1 MLDNSGDPEGLTDQ
15 TEGNP
20 VRLPVDRLTRERFE
34 TEALQHLDT
43 VYRVAFVLCTS
54 SDEADD
60 LVQETF
66 IRAFRAFEGFE
77 LRSYG
82 AKPWLLRI
90 LHNTFYSY
98 KNKQRRRPVTI
109 DDLDFDQFS
118 SKSDDGALP
127 LTMESFDWETVE
139 EEIKTA
145 MFDLQPEYRAVLM
158 LWAVEGLSYK
168 EIAEVCECALGTVMS
183 RLYRARKQLSQQLQH
198 FAKDRKW
205 SNERKK

>member
-1 MLDNSGDPEGLTDQ
+1 MLDNRGDPDGLADQ
-15 TEGNP
+15 TEGKPKNA
-20 VRLPVDRLTRERFE
+20 PVDRLTRERFE
-34 TEALQHLDT
+34 AEALQHLDT
-43 VYRVAFVLCTS
+43 VYRVAFVLCS
-54 SDEADD
+54 SGDEAED

-66 IRAFRAFEGFE
+66 IRAFQAFEGFE

-98 KNKQRRRPVTI
+98 KNKQKRSPVTI
-109 DDLDFDQFS
+109 DDLDFDQFAS
-118 SKSDDGALP
+118 HSDTSTLP
-127 LTMESFDWETVE
+127 ITLETFDWEAVE
-139 EEIKTA
+139 DEIKTA
-145 MFDLQPEYRAVLM
+145 MFDLQPEYRTVLM

-183 RLYRARKQLSQQLQH
+183 RLFRARKQLSQQLCN

-205 SNERKK
+205 SNERNE